1 MYLGAFFATL
11 LAFAPNDTPPPA
23 QVLTAP
29 PAVVER
35 TAPANDPMQLA
46 AAPTETDSTTTPA
59 PAPAAKPKTTTTRPA
74 SAKGTPPAAKP
85 KTTTQRKA
93 PPTQRKTPVVAKP
106 GGSAKTPVAGSCP
119 AGSVKSSSTGRCVPR
134 ATTTPRA

>member
-29 PAVVER
+29 PVVER
-35 TAPANDPMQLA
+35 TAPAGEPVQLA
-46 AAPTETDSTTTPA
+46 AAPGETDSTTTPA

-74 SAKGTPPAAKP
+74 SAKGTAPAAKP
-85 KTTTQRKA
+85 KATAQRKA
-93 PPTQRKTPVVAKP
+93 PTTQHKTPVVAKP
-106 GGSAKTPVAGSCP
+106 GGSAKTPVS
-119 AGSVKSSSTGRCVPR
+119 
-134 ATTTPRA
+134 AT